1 MLKVSVIVPAF
12 NEAQSVKQTILGIQ
26 QIFDS
31 SEITGEILLI
41 DDGSTDETAELA
53 GKTSAK
59 VLRHQNNLGYGAS
72 LKTGIRNASYDTIV
86 ITDADS
92 TYPIDMIPELLSR
105 MEKTDTD
112 MVVGARTGDKVNVPL
127 TRKPFKWVVRRLA
140 QYIVKRPIPD
150 LNSGLRVFRKDLAL
164 RYYNIYPNGFS
175 FTSTITVASMC
186 DNYKVE
192 YVPIN
197 YHQREGESK
206 IVPTDFFAFVML
218 VLRLSVLFRPLRVF
232 IPVSIFCFSIGFLKL
247 IHDVIMAIGISS
259 DTGASLLVLPVV
271 SSTAVTFL
279 LASLQILL
287 VGMVAEALS
296 KRSFRA
302 EFIHEKKD

>member
-1 MLKVSVIVPAF
+1 MLKISVIVPAF

-26 QIFDS
+26 RILGS
-31 SEITGEILLI
+31 SDLSGEILLI

-53 GKTSAK
+53 GKTGAK

-92 TYPIDMIPELLSR
+92 TYPIDMIPELLNR
-105 MEKTDTD
+105 MEKTDAD

-186 DNYKVE
+186 DNFIVE

-197 YHQREGESK
+197 YHQREGKSK
-206 IVPTDFFAFVML
+206 IVPADFFSFVML

-232 IPVSIFCFSIGFLKL
+232 IPVSIFCFSVGFLKL
-247 IHDVIMAIGISS
+247 IHDVIMTIGISR